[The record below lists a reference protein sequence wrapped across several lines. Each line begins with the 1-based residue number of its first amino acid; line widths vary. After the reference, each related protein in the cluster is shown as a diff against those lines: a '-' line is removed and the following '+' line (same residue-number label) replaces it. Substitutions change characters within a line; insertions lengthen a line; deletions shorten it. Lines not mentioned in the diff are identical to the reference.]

1 MRPRILIFEDNDILR
16 STLKYILN
24 ERSYEVFTFS
34 DPIMCPVY
42 DSINHKCPVDHACA
56 DIIISDVNM
65 PSKTGLELI
74 KDRQQKG
81 CKVKYRALMSGDW
94 TDSDLKYAQDLG
106 CHIFHKPFD
115 IRIMLKWLDDC
126 VEKIKPDRKLS
137 DLLTKP
143 DLISEKR

>member
-24 ERSYEVFTFS
+24 DRNYEVFTFS
-34 DPIMCPVY
+34 DPTMCPVY

-143 DLISEKR
+143 DLTLEKR

>member
-1 MRPRILIFEDNDILR
+1 MKPRVLIFEDNDSLR
-16 STLKYILN
+16 STLNKLL
-24 ERSYEVFTFS
+24 EELGYEVFVFS
-34 DPIMCPVY
+34 NPGLCPVY
-42 DSINHKCPVDHACA
+42 DSVNHNCTLNHACA

-94 TDSDLKYAQDLG
+94 TDFDLKYAQDLG

-143 DLISEKR
+143 DLTLEKR